1 MRKELSSAIVRELY
15 GKAGD
20 TCYAIKREEGWD
32 IYGQNISTHPWK
44 ERSYAP
50 QFIASVSDK
59 DIEVIFV
66 LMAEAKAKGEAEA
79 KAKAKAKTDRQAWI
93 ESLPDNLDHETLIDK
108 RQGIITDG
116 IGNYLMSLPQKPVAN
131 LSKYFRDSFEVP
143 E

>member
-1 MRKELSSAIVRELY
+1 MRKDLSPAIVRELY

-20 TCYAIKREEGWD
+20 TCFAKKTEKGWD
-32 IYGQNISTHPWK
+32 IFGQNISTHPWK

-59 DIEVIFV
+59 DIEAIFV

-79 KAKAKAKTDRQAWI
+79 KIKADAKTDRQAWI
-93 ESLPDNLDHETLIDK
+93 DSLPDQLDEDTLIDK
-108 RQGIITDG
+108 RQGIITDV
-116 IGNYLMSLPQKPVAN
+116 IGNYLTSLPQKPVAD
-131 LSKYFRDSFEVP
+131 LSKYFRDNFEIP